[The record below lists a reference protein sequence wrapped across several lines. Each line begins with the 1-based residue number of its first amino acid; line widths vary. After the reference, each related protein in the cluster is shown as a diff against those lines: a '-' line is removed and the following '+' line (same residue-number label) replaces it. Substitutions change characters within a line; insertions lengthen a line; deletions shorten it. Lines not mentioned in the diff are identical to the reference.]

1 VLKEIPLPSPTWHH
15 QPEHHRRHC
24 LYPQEANPQTW
35 ISKDT
40 TGNLMTG
47 TVVVVRSELTEYEL
61 RDRTPW
67 QKFSLADRLASIF
80 SGLVTHIHEES
91 YSR

>member
-1 VLKEIPLPSPTWHH
+1 
-15 QPEHHRRHC
+15 
-24 LYPQEANPQTW
+24 
-35 ISKDT
+35 
-40 TGNLMTG
+40 MTG